1 MTDKK
6 PQRGRGRPPVL
17 TPEEKAA
24 RAAARSTATTR
35 RSREGRVLRT
45 LYLDADQAARVERLQ
60 VQGGHRSVSALV
72 EAAVE
77 AVTRDA

>member
-6 PQRGRGRPPVL
+6 PKRGPGRPATL
-17 TPEEKAA
+17 TAEERAA

-45 LYLDADQAARVERLQ
+45 LYLDEEQQARVERLQ
-60 VQGGHRSVSALV
+60 VAGEHRSVSALV

-77 AVTRDA
+77 ALSGEA